1 MKKLK
6 KILCVV
12 FSGLFLMSTLLF
24 GAACKGFIRI
34 SLTEEEANKINFE
47 RTYGEILDKGDLI
60 SVTDK
65 INMQGEKTETEVW
78 IYLYIP
84 PFTGSTPPTDK
95 DLTAEDAQ
103 DFLQQHRNAVK
114 EHNTRACKEVLEEI
128 NFERYFKDYEM
139 SLYTPIVWLK
149 FDRPLTVFD
158 VVKIYEIAKEK
169 LVAGVNFSNINS
181 WVAVT

>member
-1 MKKLK
+1 MKTFK
-6 KILCVV
+6 KVLCTILTGILLV
-12 FSGLFLMSTLLF
+12 STLLF

-47 RTYGEILDKGDLI
+47 RMYGEILDKGDLI

-65 INMQGEKTETEVW
+65 INMQGKKTKTEVW

-103 DFLQQHRNAVK
+103 DFLKQHRKAVK
-114 EHNTRACKEVLEEI
+114 EHNTRECKEVLEEI

-139 SLYTPIVWLK
+139 SLYTPIVWLN

-169 LVAGVNFSNINS
+169 LVAGVSFSNSNS
-181 WVAVT
+181 LVIVT